1 MKNVITV
8 KADFDFL
15 PEEQTIGHLEV
26 DTIAGRGDRF
36 MFTFDKDWISAHP
49 DIVLDPSLSSSS
61 AYFSS
66 SMNIPFLSAMKQD
79 LLKKKE

>member
-1 MKNVITV
+1 MKNVIKV
-8 KADFDFL
+8 KAAFDFL
-15 PEEQTIGHLEV
+15 PGEQTIGHLVV

-61 AYFSS
+61 AYFS
-66 SMNIPFLSAMKQD
+66 NKLS
-79 LLKKKE
+79 L